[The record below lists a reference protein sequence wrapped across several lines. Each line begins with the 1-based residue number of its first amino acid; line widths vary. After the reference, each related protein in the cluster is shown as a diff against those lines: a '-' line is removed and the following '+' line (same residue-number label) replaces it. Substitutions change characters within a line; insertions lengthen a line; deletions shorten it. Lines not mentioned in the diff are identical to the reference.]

1 MTFREEHRD
10 MKITAAVVPARHAP
24 FELQSL
30 DLAGPHPDEV
40 LVRIVASGMCHT
52 DLHARDGYFAN
63 LPYPVV
69 CGHEGAGIVE
79 EVGSAVADLAPGDP
93 VVISFPWCGDCEP
106 CQAGKTSY
114 CSNAR
119 ALKSSGRRA
128 DGSAP
133 MSRDGEPVY
142 SCFFQQSS
150 FATFA
155 VTPAKDVVR
164 IRRDAPVELL
174 GPLGCGLQT
183 GAGAVLNVM
192 QPPGGSIAG
201 RSIAIYGVGGVGL
214 AGLMAARIAGCD
226 PIIAVDRLPARLA
239 LARELGAT
247 HALES
252 PGTNN
257 LAETL
262 SEIRRITGGGT
273 HFALET
279 SAGPEVFRVAVDGL
293 RGLGTCVLVG
303 SARAGTEVSFE
314 MPVLQG
320 GRTVRGVV
328 QGDSRPREFIPRLV
342 DLFMTGQMPLDR
354 LITRYAFADINQAAA
369 DATSGATIKPVLML
383 PH

>member
-1 MTFREEHRD
+1 LKLVLFGRKD
-10 MKITAAVVPARHAP
+10 GMKITAAVVPARGAP
-24 FELQSL
+24 FEIQAL
-30 DLAGPHPDEV
+30 DLVRPLADEV

-52 DLHARDGYFAN
+52 DLHARDGYFPN
-63 LPYPVV
+63 LSYPVV

-79 EVGSAVADLAPGDP
+79 ETGAAVADLAPGDP
-93 VVISFPWCGDCEP
+93 VVISFPWCGECEA
-106 CQAGKTSY
+106 CRGGRTSY

-119 ALKSSGRRA
+119 ALKSGGKRA
-128 DGSAP
+128 DGSMP
-133 MSRDGEPVY
+133 MSRDGQPVY

-155 VTPAKDVVR
+155 VAPAKDVVR

-192 QPPGGSIAG
+192 QPEAG
-201 RSIAIYGVGGVGL
+201 KSIAIYGVGGVGL
-214 AGLMAARIAGCD
+214 AGLMAAKIAGCD

-239 LARELGAT
+239 LAKELGAT
-247 HALES
+247 HALAS
-252 PGTNN
+252 PRNDN

-262 SEIRRITGGGT
+262 AEIRRITGAGT

-279 SAGPEVFRVAVDGL
+279 SAVPAVFRLAVDAL

-303 SARAGTEVSFE
+303 SARTGTEVSFE
-314 MPVLQG
+314 MPWLQG

-342 DLFMTGQMPLDR
+342 DLFMAGRFPLDR
-354 LITRYAFADINQAAA
+354 LVTSYELADINHAAA
-369 DATSGATIKPVLML
+369 DATSGATIKPILRL

>member
-1 MTFREEHRD
+1 
-10 MKITAAVVPARHAP
+10 MKITAAVVPGRGQP
-24 FELQSL
+24 FEIQTL
-30 DLAGPHPDEV
+30 DLAPPRAGEV

-63 LPYPVV
+63 LPYPIV

-79 EVGSAVADLAPGDP
+79 EVGAAVGDLFPGDP
-93 VVISFPWCGDCEP
+93 VVISFPWCGACEP
-106 CQAGKTSY
+106 CRAEKPAY
-114 CSNAR
+114 CVDGR
-119 ALKSSGRRA
+119 ALKSGGRRA
-128 DGSAP
+128 DGSTP
-133 MSRDGEPVY
+133 MSRDGAPVY

-155 VTPAKDVVR
+155 LAPAKDVVSV
-164 IRRDAPVELL
+164 RRDAPLECL

-192 QPPGGSIAG
+192 QPQPG

-214 AGLMAARIAGCD
+214 AGLMAAKIAGCD
-226 PIIAVDRLPARLA
+226 PIIAVDRLPGRLA
-239 LARELGAT
+239 LAMELGAT
-247 HALES
+247 HVLES
-252 PGTNN
+252 RG
-257 LAETL
+257 AETL
-262 SEIRRITGGGT
+262 AEIRRITGGGS

-279 SAGPEVFRVAVDGL
+279 SAVPQVFRIAVDGL

-328 QGDSRPREFIPRLV
+328 QGDSRPRDFIPRLV
-342 DLFMTGQMPLDR
+342 DLFMAGQMPFDR
-354 LITRYAFADINQAAA
+354 LITRYDFADINRAAA
-369 DATSGATIKPVLML
+369 DATSGATIKPVLHW
-383 PH
+383 PT